1 MGQMKSG
8 FWRNMVVG
16 ILVHLYYRLLMFV
29 EPENKVVYL
38 LITRDTLENFSGLGK
53 FTLFPQMIFPFL
65 FNQQGRVKVH
75 FFFISLIC
83 HFF

>member
-38 LITRDTLENFSGLGK
+38 LITRDTLE
-53 FTLFPQMIFPFL
+53 
-65 FNQQGRVKVH
+65 
-75 FFFISLIC
+75 
-83 HFF
+83 